1 VFKIVDLKLNAV
13 LQAGSEQALPFL
25 IRITEKAKESHNS
38 FDTMTKL
45 MNGAFQSIQKVALG
59 AIAGFTGLAF
69 TSPTVR
75 AELAQMKPTLFDIS
89 ETLGSSLEPGLKNF
103 RTILKDVSS
112 WIKENTWFTEGLSGA
127 FTTLS
132 EVAGIAWEKMTALAD
147 LVVKPVVEWAMNI
160 NLGEKLQ
167 WLVDNFGY
175 TILGSL
181 LGLKFGLPGMII
193 GGGLGLAGDLMS
205 YANKS
210 LTEQGIDTSPEGLAA
225 YIREAGMTNQGGAGG
240 GRPIIVNIN
249 GTQITPDNVEV
260 IG

>member
-1 VFKIVDLKLNAV
+1 MVDLKLNAV

-45 MNGAFQSIQKVALG
+45 MNSAFQSIRKVALG

-89 ETLGSSLEPGLKNF
+89 ETIGGSLEPGLKNF
-103 RTILKDVSS
+103 GTILKDVSS
-112 WIKENTWFTEGLSGA
+112 WLKENTWFTEGLSGA

-132 EVAGIAWEKMTALAD
+132 EIAGTAWDKMKGLAD

-160 NLGEKLQ
+160 NLGEKLL

-181 LGLKFGLPGMII
+181 LGLKFGGAAGLVL
-193 GGGLGLAGDLMS
+193 GGGLGLANDLKN
-205 YANKS
+205 YATTQLES
-210 LTEQGIDTSPEGLAA
+210 QGIDTSQAGIES
-225 YIREAGMTNQGGAGG
+225 YIRSKAAEAGV
-240 GRPIIVNIN
+240 RPIIVNIN

-260 IG
+260 LQ